1 MSEIA
6 PGAIRKFYR
15 SIWREWLLFHLADA
29 QYRFMF
35 EPPPKNEWVV
45 LDCETT
51 GLNVSK
57 DEIISIGA
65 VKIVGNTLMTSERLE
80 LLVKPEKKVSPESV
94 KIHRLREL
102 DVANGLNPEVAMSQ
116 LMHFIGSR
124 PIVGYYLQFDL
135 AMLNKVIWRML
146 GLGLPQTKIEVSS
159 LYYDYKNRQ
168 LPSNERNGN
177 IDLRFNTIM
186 SDLELP
192 VRDAHNATND
202 AVMTGMAFIKLRQ
215 LLKL

>member
-1 MSEIA
+1 MSALE
-6 PGAIRKFYR
+6 PGTIGKFTR
-15 SIWREWLLFHLADA
+15 SIWREWLLFHLADER
-29 QYRFMF
+29 YRFMF

-65 VKIVGNTLMTSERLE
+65 VKIIGNTLMTSERLE
-80 LLVKPEKKVSPESV
+80 LLVKPQKKVSPESV

-102 DVANGLNPEVAMSQ
+102 DVVNGLDPEVAMGK

-124 PIVGYYLQFDL
+124 PIVGYYLEFDL

-146 GLGLPQTKIEVSS
+146 GLGLPQPKIEVSS
-159 LYYDYKNRQ
+159 LYYEYKNRQ
-168 LPSNERNGN
+168 LLSHERNGN
-177 IDLRFNTIM
+177 IDLRFNTLM
-186 SDLELP
+186 RDLGLP
-192 VRDAHNATND
+192 VRDAHDAIND

-215 LLKL
+215 LLGL

>member
-1 MSEIA
+1 MSKLA
-6 PGAIRKFYR
+6 PGVIRKLYR
-15 SIWREWLLFHLADA
+15 SIWREWLLFHLADQ

-35 EPPPKNEWVV
+35 EPPPQNEWVV
-45 LDCETT
+45 VDCETS

-65 VKIVGNTLMTSERLE
+65 IKIVDNTLMTSERLE
-80 LLVKPEKKVSPESV
+80 LLVKPEKRVSPESV

-102 DVANGLNPEVAMSQ
+102 DVANGLNPEVAVSQ

-124 PIVGYYLQFDL
+124 PIVGYYLEFDL

-146 GLGLPQTKIEVSS
+146 GLGLPQPKIEVSS

-177 IDLRFNTIM
+177 IDLRFNKIM
-186 SDLELP
+186 SDLGLP
-192 VRDAHNATND
+192 VRDAHDAIND